1 MHRIT
6 TCESPRT
13 AASSPTAFARSGS
26 GTATVRGADRPR
38 PRYTACDPVTVIVCA
53 EWGGCETGLV
63 SPLGAFNVLE
73 LHLSPSSH
81 ARDGGTQRRAQASH
95 ARWIRPNENTLQVA
109 DQVIARSA
117 AGGGV
122 VWGLRLIG
130 DHFGRRRPSPRALS
144 SDGATHGSLKREA
157 DEKGPKK
164 LPGHLIATSGRG
176 RRRRRRRHSAI
187 AGCTRIASAARLD
200 GLQRDATRAGVA
212 DVAMA
217 PLGPADGIVLRVS
230 RAEDVPASLCLAVA
244 PPCRAASSPDCSA
257 FGNVPGR
264 DASQRHL
271 HANNGRLVSATA
283 TVTRAPR
290 HASAPG
296 PTRTPVAQGGLP
308 SHGQLSSRRRLLVTE
323 GIATWCA
330 APSRLSAS
338 AANGGGRTSDRAH
351 AGWLLV

>member
-117 AGGGV
+117 AGGPGNPNV
-122 VWGLRLIG
+122 PCPQTCSRVEQLA
-130 DHFGRRRPSPRALS
+130 HFEPAL
-144 SDGATHGSLKREA
+144 A
-157 DEKGPKK
+157 P
-164 LPGHLIATSGRG
+164 SGRMRSILG
-176 RRRRRRRHSAI
+176 H
-187 AGCTRIASAARLD
+187 CLPPLASPPVCYP
-200 GLQRDATRAGVA
+200 GL
-212 DVAMA
+212 
-217 PLGPADGIVLRVS
+217 
-230 RAEDVPASLCLAVA
+230 
-244 PPCRAASSPDCSA
+244 
-257 FGNVPGR
+257 
-264 DASQRHL
+264 
-271 HANNGRLVSATA
+271 
-283 TVTRAPR
+283 
-290 HASAPG
+290 
-296 PTRTPVAQGGLP
+296 
-308 SHGQLSSRRRLLVTE
+308 
-323 GIATWCA
+323 
-330 APSRLSAS
+330 
-338 AANGGGRTSDRAH
+338 
-351 AGWLLV
+351 